1 MMRYIRRQ
9 LEKPLLSACRRF
21 PACVLTGPRRA
32 GKTFLLRHLFP
43 KASYVLLEA
52 PDVVAQVRSDPRGFL
67 DDLTLPAIL
76 DEIQNVPELVP
87 YLREYID
94 RAPQTSGRW
103 LLTGS
108 QEAPLMRHLNESLAG
123 RAAVLQLPPFSI
135 HEYPR
140 WNLRLGGYPEA
151 VAHPKSAPLWFS
163 SYLQTYLER
172 DIRSLTSIR
181 QLPTFRRFLS
191 LLAARHGQMLNK
203 TDLAGP
209 LGVSVPT
216 ITEWLN
222 LLEATFQILLIP
234 PHFEN
239 FSKRLV
245 KSPKIYWSDPGLAC
259 HLLGIDSQKMLEM
272 SPFLG
277 GIFEG
282 FIASE
287 IVKSQMGEGKRR
299 ELYYFRDRTGLE
311 VDFVLSGK
319 DGELLL
325 IEAKSSRTLDPGMAR
340 SLVQLAAA
348 VKNRPTRSVIVH
360 RKPKTGVTLR
370 TIAPGVEAMS
380 VEEFFG
386 QDGLW

>member
-1 MMRYIRRQ
+1 MMKYVMRQ
-9 LEKPLLSACRRF
+9 LEKPLLAACRRF
-21 PACVLTGPRRA
+21 PACILTGPRRA
-32 GKTFLLRHLFP
+32 GKTFLLRHLFA

-52 PDVVAQVRSDPRGFL
+52 PDTIARIRADPRGFL
-67 DDLTLPAIL
+67 DDLELPAIL

-87 YLREYID
+87 HIRERID
-94 RAPQTSGRW
+94 REPAKSGRW
-103 LLTGS
+103 FLTGS
-108 QEAPLMRHLNESLAG
+108 QEAPLMQHLNESLAG
-123 RAAVLQLPPFSI
+123 RAAVFQLPPFSVL
-135 HEYPR
+135 EYPR
-140 WNLRLGGYPEA
+140 WNLLLGGYPEA

-181 QLPTFRRFLS
+181 ELPTFRRFLS

-203 TDLAGP
+203 TDFAGP

-216 ITEWLN
+216 VTEWLN

-234 PHFEN
+234 PYFEN
-239 FSKRLV
+239 FSKRIV

-259 HLLGIDSQKMLEM
+259 HLIGIESQKMLDK

-282 FIASE
+282 FVAAE
-287 IVKSQMGEGKRR
+287 IIKSQIGAGKRR

-311 VDFVLSGK
+311 VDFVVPGRN
-319 DGELLL
+319 GELLL
-325 IEAKSSRTLDPGMAR
+325 VEAKASRTLDPGMGR
-340 SLVQLAAA
+340 PLEQLAAA
-348 VKNRPTRSVIVH
+348 VKGRPTRSIIVH
-360 RKPKTGVTLR
+360 RKPKSGVTLR
-370 TIAPGVEAMS
+370 AVSPGVEAWS

-386 QDGLW
+386 MIDT

>member
-1 MMRYIRRQ
+1 MKYIARQ
-9 LEKPLLSACRRF
+9 LEKPLLAASRRF
-21 PACVLTGPRRA
+21 PACILTGPRRA

-43 KASYVLLEA
+43 NASYHLLEA
-52 PDVVAQVRSDPRGFL
+52 PDLIDRIRSDPRGFL
-67 DDLTLPAIL
+67 DEIELPAIL
-76 DEIQNVPELVP
+76 DEIQNIPELVP
-87 YLREYID
+87 YIRERID
-94 RAPQTSGRW
+94 REPNKFGRW

-123 RAAVLQLPPFSI
+123 RAAVFQLPPFSI
-135 HEYPR
+135 REFSR
-140 WNLRLGGYPEA
+140 WNLLLGGYPEA
-151 VAHPKSAPLWFS
+151 VAHPKTAPLWFS

-172 DIRSLTSIR
+172 DIRSMTSIR

-209 LGVSVPT
+209 LAVSVPT

-222 LLEATFQILLIP
+222 LLEATFQILLVP
-234 PHFEN
+234 PYFEN

-245 KSPKIYWSDPGLAC
+245 KSPKIYWSDPGMAC
-259 HLLGIDSQKMLEM
+259 HLLGIESQKMLEK

-287 IVKSQMGEGKRR
+287 IVKSQIGAGKRR
-299 ELYYFRDRTGLE
+299 ELYYFRDSMGLE
-311 VDFVLSGK
+311 VDFLVPGV

-325 IEAKSSRTLDPGMAR
+325 LEAKASRTLDSGMAKP
-340 SLVQLAAA
+340 LQQLAASI
-348 VKNRPTRSVIVH
+348 KNRPVRSIIVH
-360 RKPKTGVTLR
+360 RKPKSGETLR
-370 TIAPGVEAMS
+370 TLSPGVESYS

-386 QDGLW
+386 RDMDL